1 MTTARF
7 LDLLVRLG
15 LGASDFLP
23 LPWLLR
29 SAIAMLSPP
38 RRVAFGDRPHPGL
51 KVGSSEGTSLR
62 LLGKGVSPLCTPCFR
77 LLFSPC
83 PPPNGQTLNE
93 RNKAESM
100 ELHARLDKKV
110 TVRSLSS
117 DRNRVKL
124 PARSR
129 PNASAGTQEGPV
141 REHAE
146 LLAEVP

>member
-29 SAIAMLSPP
+29 SAIAML
-38 RRVAFGDRPHPGL
+38 RPHPGL